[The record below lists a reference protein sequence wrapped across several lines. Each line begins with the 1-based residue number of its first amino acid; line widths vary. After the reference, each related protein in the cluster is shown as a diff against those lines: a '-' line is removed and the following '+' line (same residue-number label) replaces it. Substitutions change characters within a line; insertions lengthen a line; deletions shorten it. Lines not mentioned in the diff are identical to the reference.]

1 MKIKTDQL
9 KKTNKDCPMSGCAA
23 NSKAIIKVI
32 KKDNKYLKYKFE
44 YFSLHKIKLIKII
57 KNGLT
62 NSIG

>member
-1 MKIKTDQL
+1 
-9 KKTNKDCPMSGCAA
+9 MSGCAA
-23 NSKAIIKVI
+23 NSKAIIRVI

-62 NSIG
+62 SSIG